1 MTYNNLIYLDEI
13 YSFKENIYH
22 LMRYLPDDKITTYG
36 DLAAMAGKPFAARI
50 VGNIAQHM
58 ADQIIYLGIGLLMLE
73 GIWLWDFL
81 EDRIFSVSF

>member
-1 MTYNNLIYLDEI
+1 
-13 YSFKENIYH
+13 
-22 LMRYLPDDKITTYG
+22 MRYLPDDKITTYG

-50 VGNIAQHM
+50 VGNIAHGG
-58 ADQIIYLGIGLLMLE
+58 QIIYLGIGLLMLE